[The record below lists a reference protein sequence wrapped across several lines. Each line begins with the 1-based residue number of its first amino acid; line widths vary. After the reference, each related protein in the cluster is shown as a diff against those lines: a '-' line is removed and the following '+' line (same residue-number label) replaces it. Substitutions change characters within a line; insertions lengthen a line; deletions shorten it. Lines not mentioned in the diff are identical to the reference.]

1 MQYQRKD
8 KATYHLPEFLGE
20 NRKNIIHK
28 CSNLLNIIDS
38 SSEDLPHKIYSSKQI
53 LHNYQLCKDNFI

>member
-38 SSEDLPHKIYSSKQI
+38 SSEDKDLPTKRYSSK
-53 LHNYQLCKDNFI
+53 